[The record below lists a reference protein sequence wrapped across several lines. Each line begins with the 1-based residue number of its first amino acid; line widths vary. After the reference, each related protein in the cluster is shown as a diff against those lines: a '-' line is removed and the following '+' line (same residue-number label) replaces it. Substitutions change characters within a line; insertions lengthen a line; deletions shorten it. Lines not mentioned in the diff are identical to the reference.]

1 MNARYFSKR
10 VFSTMDKFFDPSKDY
25 YNMLGISQSS
35 SSDQI
40 QKSILNSLKSII
52 QIENMATSKNS
63 LKYQMPTKS

>member
-40 QKSILNSLKSII
+40 QKKYFELAKKHHPDRKHGNLKKFLEISD
-52 QIENMATSKNS
+52 A
-63 LKYQMPTKS
+63 Y